1 MATDQDLTSRNA
13 SLRESFSLAEAAGV
27 EFAELF
33 YQHLFDIDPSLSG
46 QFESVD
52 MATQGAMVLQ
62 VVRLAL
68 DGLEDLPAIRPTLES
83 LGYRHVHYG
92 VRGDQYE
99 TAAEAFIRALRQVL
113 GDRFDPPLEGIWRE
127 TLTAVTDL
135 MVEGAN
141 RANELCSAVS
151 YQSGRQNTSN
161 ADPYTAR
168 FMPETLDSPTE
179 ALDYVCAGNLPKA
192 FTVEYAGEKIAAAA
206 PLQTVLDVSLQ
217 NDIPHVCVCGGI
229 GKCSTCR
236 VIVLDGLDKCLPRNQ
251 VEARMA
257 RLKGFSS
264 EIRLACQTRIT
275 GPLTVKRLV
284 HDEADVHD
292 AADVGSDYAGREV
305 PLAVMFVDIKGFTPF
320 AESNLPYDVVH
331 ALNRYFDV
339 VGKAV
344 DAHGGYIDK
353 YIGDGV
359 MVLFGLDRRRNTHP
373 CVDALEAAFSALSGM
388 QAANTYLE
396 AHLDRAF
403 ELAIGIHYG
412 QAVVGEVGYKLK
424 RQFTAIGD
432 VVNTAARLEEEA
444 KKQNVGL
451 LVTNEVLREVPAGLY
466 SAHKFV
472 RLSLRGKSSTTIAYA
487 VEELQTH

>member
-1 MATDQDLTSRNA
+1 MGTTQDLA
-13 SLRESFSLAEAAGV
+13 LRLARLRDSFGSAEAAGSQ
-27 EFAELF
+27 FAKLF
-33 YQHLFDIDPSLSG
+33 YEHLFDIDPSLAK

-62 VVRLAL
+62 VIRVAL
-68 DGLEDLPAIRPTLES
+68 DGIEDLPGIQPTLQS

-92 VRGDQYE
+92 VRPEQYE
-99 TAAEAFIRALRQVL
+99 TAAEAFIRALREVL
-113 GDRFDPPLEGIWRE
+113 GEGFDPPLEDLWRE

-135 MVEGAN
+135 MLDGAN
-141 RANELCSAVS
+141 RANERCSPLTYRAGS
-151 YQSGRQNTSN
+151 DDRSD

-168 FMPETLDSPTE
+168 FMPETLDSPAK
-179 ALDYVCAGNLPKA
+179 ALDQVGADTLLKA
-192 FTVEYAGEKIAAAA
+192 FTVEYAGEKSASAA
-206 PLQTVLDVSLQ
+206 PLQTILDVSLL

-236 VIVLDGLDKCLPRNQ
+236 VIVLDGLDQCLPRNQ
-251 VEARMA
+251 IETRMA

-264 EIRLACQTRIT
+264 EIRLACQTRIM

-284 HDEADVHD
+284 HDEDDVHN
-292 AADVGSDYAGREV
+292 AADMGSDYSGREM

-339 VGKAV
+339 VGRAV
-344 DAHGGYIDK
+344 DERGGYIDK

-373 CVDALEAAFSALSGM
+373 CIDAVEAAFSALSGM
-388 QAANTYLE
+388 DAVNAYLK
-396 AHLDRAF
+396 AHLDNTF
-403 ELAIGIHYG
+403 QLAIGIHYG
-412 QAVVGEVGYKLK
+412 DAVVGEVGYRLK

-444 KKQNVGL
+444 KKQGVGL
-451 LVTNEVLREVPAGLY
+451 LVTDEVLREVPSGLY
-466 SAHKFV
+466 SVGKSVQVH
-472 RLSLRGKSSTTIAYA
+472 LRGKTTKTTAYA
-487 VEELQTH
+487 IDADKPD